1 MNMDTIVRLSQSS
14 GDILYVMALLLLVA
28 FTITIERSWHLK
40 RIVDSISRSIH
51 KFSRIDKIETSA
63 LYEMRNQSIDLPH
76 THLLDVVLEHDFSHD
91 FDRLPDKLDEAIMME
106 APSIDRYL
114 WVLDT
119 IVTLAPLLG
128 LLGTIIGIFNAFQV
142 LSSPGTAPTAITGG
156 VAEALISTASGLFIA
171 IIGLLALNGLNNRT
185 RVIMHQ
191 LQTLKLMLIN
201 RIYPHY
207 HFPERLGSNER
218 LRSAGP
224 RAIRAEEA

>member
-1 MNMDTIVRLSQSS
+1 MYMDTIVRLAQSS
-14 GDILYVMALLLLVA
+14 GDILYVMAILLLVA
-28 FTITIERSWHLK
+28 LTITIERTWYLK
-40 RIVDSISRSIH
+40 RVLNSVTRSIH
-51 KFSRIDKIETSA
+51 KLDKVDKVETAA
-63 LYEMRNQSIDLPH
+63 LFEVRNQCADLPH
-76 THLLDVVLEHDFSHD
+76 GHLFDVVLEHDFSHD

-142 LSSPGTAPTAITGG
+142 LSNPGTAPTAVTGG
-156 VAEALISTASGLFIA
+156 VAEALIATASGLFIA
-171 IIGLLALNGLNNRT
+171 IIGLLSLNGLNNRS
-185 RVIMHQ
+185 RVIIHQ
-191 LQTLKLMLIN
+191 LQTLKVMFIN

-207 HFPERLGSNER
+207 HFPERSGNNER

-224 RAIRAEEA
+224 RAIRIEEA